1 MAGRNGSRLVG
12 QSHVPIWIPS
22 PSLLLLSGAV
32 RKCKKESMMAKFRKR
47 MMIVMKWRMSA
58 SKVLLAVAMLAVTAL
73 PVYAD
78 DDEDSHDFGAR
89 IEQRLRNSSMHWF
102 GIRGPLGP
110 SAPATTG
117 AYRSLSQKADDQ
129 VLVADSLQVEYLSR
143 NIAHNADQF
152 VFWPNDESP
161 THQIWCI
168 EEFNPSVIKNA
179 AGQEL
184 FLPGGLIKKWTPG
197 VQRLN
202 LRTGEA
208 ETMLRGTAGCDGIR
222 RTPWGTILA
231 TEENDFGGAY
241 EIIDP
246 LNVTNQTVT
255 DRALGMVIDENGFPS
270 TKIVKRSD
278 LGTFAWE
285 GIAILPSGVL
295 YAGDEL
301 RPGEPVSGAG
311 NGPDGDGGSIFKFIP
326 AKPRTATGTIAQLSE
341 SPFVA
346 GNLYAMQVSCTT
358 GQQYGQGCEVGHGA
372 WLTVSAAN
380 ARTDAFKMGATGYY
394 RPEDLEQD
402 PMYRDVNGGIKI
414 CWMDT
419 QNEGAKSYGEVV
431 CATDSAPLA
440 ANAAQRT
447 VTVSRFLEGDMDM
460 NQHDNIEFQPLTGNV
475 YVIEDHANGD
485 IFACLLDGTDRDIKS
500 DGCVKILSVKDSSAE
515 PTGFKFTPN
524 GRTAYLSIQHSND
537 TNMPL
542 VDDYRTDDLIKVTGF
557 KIPNRFER

>member
-1 MAGRNGSRLVG
+1 MVVRYGPKVVNQPS
-12 QSHVPIWIPS
+12 VPMRVTAR
-22 PSLLLLSGAV
+22 SLLLVSSGTV
-32 RKCKKESMMAKFRKR
+32 RKCERESMMTKIRKR
-47 MMIVMKWRMSA
+47 MVKWGLSA
-58 SKVLLAVAMLAVTAL
+58 AKISLATAMLAVPAL
-73 PVYAD
+73 PVYA

-89 IEQRLRNSSMHWF
+89 IEQRLRNNSMHWF
-102 GIRGPLGP
+102 GIQGPLEP

-117 AYRSLSQKADDQ
+117 AYRTLSQKADEQ
-129 VLVADSLQVEYLSR
+129 VLVADSLKVEYLSR

-152 VFWPNDESP
+152 AFWPNDENP

-184 FLPGGLIKKWTPG
+184 FLPGGLVKKWTPG

-202 LRTGEA
+202 LRTGA
-208 ETMLRGTAGCDGIR
+208 VETVLRGTAGCDGIR

-241 EIIDP
+241 EILNP
-246 LNVTNQTVT
+246 LQVMNQTII
-255 DRALGMVIDENGFPS
+255 DRVNGTVVDENGLPS
-270 TKIVKRSD
+270 TMIVKRPA

-301 RPGEPVSGAG
+301 RPGESVANGG
-311 NGPDGDGGSIFKFIP
+311 LGPDSDGGAIFKFIP
-326 AKPRTATGTIAQLSE
+326 SALRTAAGPISQLAE

-380 ARTDAFKMGATGYY
+380 ARSDAYKMGATGYY
-394 RPEDLEQD
+394 RPEDLELD
-402 PMYRDVNGGIKI
+402 PMYKDPNGGVKI

-419 QNEGAKSYGEVV
+419 QNEGARSYGEVV
-431 CATDSAPLA
+431 CAADSVPSA
-440 ANAAQRT
+440 ASASQRT
-447 VTVSRFLEGDMDM
+447 VVVSRFLEGDMDM
-460 NQHDNIEFQPLTGNV
+460 NQHDNIEFQPLTGNI

-485 IFACLLDGTDRDIKS
+485 IFACLPDGTDRDIKS

-515 PTGFKFTPN
+515 PTGFKFTAD

-537 TNMPL
+537 TNMTK
-542 VDDYRTDDLIKVTGF
+542 VDDYGTDDLIKVTGF
-557 KIPNRFER
+557 KIPPRFQR

>member
-1 MAGRNGSRLVG
+1 MAQFHGRELST
-12 QSHVPIWIPS
+12 QSQVVTFTKAR
-22 PSLLLLSGAV
+22 SLLLVSSGAV
-32 RKCKKESMMAKFRKR
+32 RKFDKETLMTRIRKQMVKWWLSAAK
-47 MMIVMKWRMSA
+47 VT
-58 SKVLLAVAMLAVTAL
+58 LATAMLAVPAL
-73 PVYAD
+73 PVNA

-89 IEQRLRNSSMHWF
+89 IEQRLRISSMHWY
-102 GIRGPLGP
+102 GIDGPLGA

-117 AYRSLSQKADDQ
+117 AYRTPTQSAGNQ
-129 VLVADSLQVEYLSR
+129 VLVADSLKVEYLSR

-152 VFWPNDESP
+152 AFWPSDENP

-184 FLPGGLIKKWTPG
+184 FLPGGLVKKWTPG
-197 VQRLN
+197 VQRIN
-202 LRTGEA
+202 LRTGA
-208 ETMLRGTAGCDGIR
+208 VDTILRATAGCDGIR

-231 TEENDFGGAY
+231 TEENDLGGVY

-246 LNVTNQTVT
+246 LNVTNQTIT
-255 DRALGMVIDENGFPS
+255 DRALGTVVDENGLPS
-270 TKIVKRSD
+270 IKIVKRSA

-285 GIAILPSGVL
+285 GIAILPNGIV

-301 RPGEPVSGAG
+301 RPGESVANGG
-311 NGPDGDGGSIFKFIP
+311 LGPDSDGGAIFKFIP
-326 AKPRTATGTIAQLSE
+326 SAPRTATGQIAQLSE

-372 WLTVSAAN
+372 WLSVSAAN
-380 ARTDAFKMGATGYY
+380 ARADAYRMGATGYY

-402 PMYRDVNGGIKI
+402 PMHQDANGGIKV

-419 QNEGAKSYGEVV
+419 QNEGARSYGEVV
-431 CATDSAPLA
+431 CATDSAPLIA
-440 ANAAQRT
+440 SAAQRT

-485 IFACLLDGTDRDIKS
+485 IFACLPDGTDRDIKS

-515 PTGFKFTPN
+515 PTGFKFTHD
-524 GRTAYLSIQHSND
+524 GRTAYVSIQHSND
-537 TNMPL
+537 TNMTK
-542 VDDYRTDDLIKVTGF
+542 VDDYGTDDLIKITGF
-557 KIPNRFER
+557 RIPPRFQR

>member
-1 MAGRNGSRLVG
+1 MAVRYDPRVVNQL
-12 QSHVPIWIPS
+12 HVPIRITAH
-22 PSLLLLSGAV
+22 SLLLVSSGAV
-32 RKCKKESMMAKFRKR
+32 RKFTKESMMTRIRKR
-47 MMIVMKWRMSA
+47 MTKWGLSA
-58 SKVLLAVAMLAVTAL
+58 AKISLATAMLAVPAL
-73 PVYAD
+73 PVYA

-102 GIRGPLGP
+102 GIQGPLGP

-117 AYRSLSQKADDQ
+117 VYRTPSQKAEDQ
-129 VLVADSLQVEYLSR
+129 VLVADSLKVEYLSR
-143 NIAHNADQF
+143 NIANNADQF
-152 VFWPNDESP
+152 AFWPNDENP

-184 FLPGGLIKKWTPG
+184 FLPGGLVKKWTPG

-202 LRTGEA
+202 LRTGA
-208 ETMLRGTAGCDGIR
+208 VETVLRGTAGCDGIR

-231 TEENDFGGAY
+231 TEENDLGGAY
-241 EIIDP
+241 EILNPLQVMNETIIDRV
-246 LNVTNQTVT
+246 NGTV
-255 DRALGMVIDENGFPS
+255 VDENGLPS
-270 TKIVKRSD
+270 TKIVKRPA

-301 RPGEPVSGAG
+301 RPGESAVNGG
-311 NGPDGDGGSIFKFIP
+311 LGPDSDGGAIFKFIP
-326 AKPRTATGTIAQLSE
+326 AAPRTATGPISQLAE
-341 SPFVA
+341 SPLVA

-380 ARTDAFKMGATGYY
+380 PRSDAYKMGATGYY
-394 RPEDLEQD
+394 RPEDLELD
-402 PMYRDVNGGIKI
+402 PMYKDPTGGIKI

-419 QNEGAKSYGEVV
+419 QNEGARSYGEVV
-431 CATDSAPLA
+431 CAVDSAPSTA
-440 ANAAQRT
+440 SSSQRT
-447 VTVSRFLEGDMDM
+447 VVVSRFLEGDMDM
-460 NQHDNIEFQPLTGNV
+460 NQHDNIEFQPLTGNI

-485 IFACLLDGTDRDIKS
+485 IFACLPDGTDRDVKS

-515 PTGFKFTPN
+515 PTGFKFTPD
-524 GRTAYLSIQHSND
+524 GRTAYMSIQHSND
-537 TNMPL
+537 TNMTK
-542 VDDYRTDDLIKVTGF
+542 VDDYGTDDLIKVTGF
-557 KIPNRFER
+557 KIPPRFQR